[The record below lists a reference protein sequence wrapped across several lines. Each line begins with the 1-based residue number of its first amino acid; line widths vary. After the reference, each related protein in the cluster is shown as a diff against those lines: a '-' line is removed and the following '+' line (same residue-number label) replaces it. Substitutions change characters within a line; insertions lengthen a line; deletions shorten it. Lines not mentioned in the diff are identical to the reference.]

1 MSYKLN
7 FKKSEVDN
15 RDLIFS
21 KLQNETLPE
30 EVDYTN
36 FLMPVR
42 NQGSQGTCYAQSAA
56 CMKECQEVKDRG
68 FSGYFS
74 PQFLYN
80 HRCNLYDDDTT
91 NDDGMYGRDVMKLLQ
106 KVGIC
111 EENDYP
117 YNTIETAD
125 QINPELYEKAKRNVI
140 QYYAKVN
147 TMYDL
152 KHSLYKNGPCLIGM
166 PVFNYGHQ
174 LWIRNEF
181 DTFLGG
187 HAMTIVGYNQYG
199 FIIRNSWGELW
210 GDNGYSLYKYEDWGS
225 HWEIWTTV
233 DVKDEDIE
241 YTSNLIKKFYS

>member
-1 MSYKLN
+1 MQNQLVKIRAYIQLCTDMHERLPTCTDNMLDHFPTISGL
-7 FKKSEVDN
+7 FQIAFGPILDSEK
-15 RDLIFS
+15 LIFS

-30 EVDYTN
+30 ELDYTN

-42 NQGSQGTCYAQSAA
+42 NQGSQGTCYALSAA

-117 YNTIETAD
+117 YNT
-125 QINPELYEKAKRNVI
+125 
-140 QYYAKVN
+140 
-147 TMYDL
+147 
-152 KHSLYKNGPCLIGM
+152 CL
-166 PVFNYGHQ
+166 
-174 LWIRNEF
+174 L
-181 DTFLGG
+181 
-187 HAMTIVGYNQYG
+187 
-199 FIIRNSWGELW
+199 
-210 GDNGYSLYKYEDWGS
+210 
-225 HWEIWTTV
+225 
-233 DVKDEDIE
+233 
-241 YTSNLIKKFYS
+241 YTSPSPRDRTRSRMPSSA